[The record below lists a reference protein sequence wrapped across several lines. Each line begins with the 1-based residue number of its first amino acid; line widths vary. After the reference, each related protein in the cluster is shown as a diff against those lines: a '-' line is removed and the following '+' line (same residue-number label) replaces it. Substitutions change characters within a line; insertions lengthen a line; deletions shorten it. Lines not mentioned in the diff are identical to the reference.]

1 MDSGRE
7 DVRRIRVALGS
18 NDGERIIPNHMG
30 TARDF
35 YIFDLF
41 ADGSSVLVEKRKN
54 TSPEEDE
61 SKSKHG
67 DVKKLEVAMWIFKDC
82 DVVLGR
88 RKSPNFVRM
97 RDNSEFQPVVTRVD
111 SLSDSVLE
119 LARSFDEIH
128 GLVERR
134 KRGER
139 PEAIPIV
146 GRASGL

>member
-1 MDSGRE
+1 M
-7 DVRRIRVALGS
+7 RRIRVALGS
-18 NDGERIIPNHMG
+18 NDGENTIPDHMG
-30 TARDF
+30 TAREF

-41 ADGSSVLVEKRKN
+41 EDGRSVLVEKRKN

-61 SKSKHG
+61 NESKHG
-67 DVKKLEVAMWIFKDC
+67 DVRKLEAAMGIFEDC

-88 RKSPNFVRM
+88 RGSPNFVRM
-97 RDNSEFQPVVTRVD
+97 RDNTEFQPVVTRVD
-111 SLSDSVLE
+111 SLSGSVLE

-139 PEAIPIV
+139 PQAIPII
-146 GRASGL
+146 GRTSEL